1 MNEISLHE
9 YCEQIEII
17 IEQGRYV
24 EAVAHGQ
31 HILKQYP
38 KHVATYRLLGKA
50 MLEANQ
56 DEYAADMFHRV
67 LGADPEDLVA
77 WVGISELSNR
87 RGDLDAATWHL
98 ERAFEVASDN
108 EAGIVEEELRHL
120 YGRRDGVAPE
130 RVQLTRAG
138 LARLYLKGDLLSR
151 AISEFHALL
160 AEQPERVDLSVALAE
175 ALWRNEQRLEA
186 VEVCQQVLDKHPYT
200 LKANLILGEIWTRS
214 GREEAQAYLRRA
226 AAVDPENRI
235 ARELLGAA
243 SPLPAREVRLVPL
256 EYRPPTEEERPA
268 WMTDLEAV
276 SAAPPQAERE
286 APTFDVAAARDA
298 QIELPSWLEEVGGEE
313 APAPTPPT
321 PPEPL
326 GERPLEE
333 AIPPPTGEVPEWL
346 ASIREGLVEE
356 EEEEVAEWPAEL
368 EVEPTGAREAPALP
382 GEEEAPEWLARLG
395 LEPIGEEEVAERPL
409 ELGVEPTGVE
419 EAPLVP
425 GEKDALEPLAELG
438 VEAAG
443 EEAAPPIPPME
454 LPEDWLAGLRELLA
468 EEVEIPEEPPTP
480 AAEEMPAPAWLEGEG
495 MPSGDEAL
503 AWLAQLTAGKEE
515 ELQAQ
520 AEAEAEARL
529 AEIMGRPQ
537 PAEAPPVEAAPEEAM
552 APPVEEP
559 FGWTP
564 FGEPEAPPAPALPVE
579 EAVPTAE
586 EVPAPAWLEG
596 EGMPSGDEALAWLAQ
611 LAAGK
616 EEELQAQAEA
626 EAEARLAEIMGRPQ
640 IEEAPPVEAAPEE
653 AVAPPVEE
661 PVAPLVEEPFGWMA
675 FGEPEAP
682 PTPVEA
688 VEEAPPAVEFP
699 MLEEAPPPEEIPTF
713 EAAPPTEEVHWGA
726 VLEPAPE
733 MEGAPAPVVEEI
745 PGVVEM
751 ELAGP
756 PEEPIAPPEIPI
768 AEAAAVELPAE
779 PFATER
785 GYLKDHPRDYEVWL
799 ALARALWQADER
811 QESLET
817 YTRVIRAGKLLDS
830 VTADLEGY
838 VRQWRDASTQRV
850 LGDAYMKDGRLQKAL
865 NIYRRALET
874 L

>member
-17 IEQGRYV
+17 IEQGRYA

-50 MLEANQ
+50 MIEADQ
-56 DEYAADMFHRV
+56 DEYATDMFHRV
-67 LGADPEDLVA
+67 LSVDPEDLVA
-77 WVGISELSNR
+77 WVGISELHNR
-87 RGDLDAATWHL
+87 RGDIAAATWHL
-98 ERAFEVASDN
+98 ERAFEVATDN
-108 EAGIVEEELRHL
+108 EMGIVEEELRHL

-186 VEVCQQVLDKHPYT
+186 VKTCQQVLDKYPYA
-200 LKANLILGEIWTRS
+200 LKANLILGEIWTRG
-214 GREEAQAYLRRA
+214 GREEARTYLRRA
-226 AAVDPENRI
+226 EAVDPENQM
-235 ARELLGAA
+235 AQELLGAT

-256 EYRPPTEEERPA
+256 EYRPPTEQERPP
-268 WMTDLEAV
+268 WMADLEAV
-276 SAAPPQAERE
+276 SAAPPQAKRE
-286 APTFDVAAARDA
+286 APMFGVAAEMGA

-321 PPEPL
+321 AAELPE
-326 GERPLEE
+326 ERPLEE
-333 AIPPPTGEVPEWL
+333 AAPAPTEEAPEWL
-346 ASIREGLVEE
+346 ASIREGLVEEELEEVAEEETPEWLAGLGLEPIEEEE

-368 EVEPTGAREAPALP
+368 EVEPTG
-382 GEEEAPEWLARLG
+382 
-395 LEPIGEEEVAERPL
+395 
-409 ELGVEPTGVE
+409 VEG
-419 EAPLVP
+419 
-425 GEKDALEPLAELG
+425 
-438 VEAAG
+438 
-443 EEAAPPIPPME
+443 APPIPPTE
-454 LPEDWLAGLRELLA
+454 LPEDWLAGLREQLA
-468 EEVEIPEEPPTP
+468 EEAEIPEEPPAP
-480 AAEEMPAPAWLEGEG
+480 AAEEVPTPAWLEGEG

-503 AWLAQLTAGKEE
+503 AWLEQITAGKEE
-515 ELQAQ
+515 ELEAQ
-520 AEAEAEARL
+520 ADAEAEARL

-537 PAEAPPVEAAPEEAM
+537 PAEAPPVEAAPEEAL

-559 FGWTP
+559 FGWTA
-564 FGEPEAPPAPALPVE
+564 FGEPEAPPTPVAEVKEAPPME
-579 EAVPTAE
+579 EAAPIAE
-586 EVPAPAWLEG
+586 EMPTPAWLEG
-596 EGMPSGDEALAWLAQ
+596 EGMPSGDEALAWLEQ

-626 EAEARLAEIMGRPQ
+626 EAEARLAEIMGRLQP
-640 IEEAPPVEAAPEE
+640 EEAPPVEAAPEE
-653 AVAPPVEE
+653 ALTAPVEEPVAPPVEE
-661 PVAPLVEEPFGWMA
+661 PFSWTP
-675 FGEPEAP
+675 FGEPGAP
-682 PTPVEA
+682 PTPVA
-688 VEEAPPAVEFP
+688 PVEEAPPVEEVAPPEMPEPAYLEEVEAPPVVEFP
-699 MLEEAPPPEEIPTF
+699 LLEEAPLPEEIPL

-726 VLEPAPE
+726 ALEPAPE
-733 MEGAPAPVVEEI
+733 VEGALAPVIEEVQ
-745 PGVVEM
+745 GVVEM
-751 ELAGP
+751 ELPAP
-756 PEEPIAPPEIPI
+756 PEEPVAPPEV
-768 AEAAAVELPAE
+768 AAVEAPAE
-779 PFATER
+779 PFAAER

-811 QESLET
+811 QDSLEA

-838 VRQWRDASTQRV
+838 VGQWPDTSTQRV
-850 LGDAYMKDGRLQKAL
+850 LGDAYMKGGRLQKAL
-865 NIYRRALET
+865 DIYRRALET